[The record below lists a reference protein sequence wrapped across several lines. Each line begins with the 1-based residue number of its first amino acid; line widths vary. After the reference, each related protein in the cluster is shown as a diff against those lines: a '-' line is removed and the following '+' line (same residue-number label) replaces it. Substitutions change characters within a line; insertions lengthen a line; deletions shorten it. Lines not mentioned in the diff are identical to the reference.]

1 MCSHYF
7 FFIDKGSYLKISVS
21 GAVCALST
29 LFSDLNSQ
37 TLHFGAKMLW
47 TFKKWVTFFF
57 LPATT
62 WIRDKRCWWKRVY
75 YFIIGIEVRS
85 ITNNKIIYGQNLK
98 ILRWDH
104 ISIKKNNGNKLLYLT
119 FVPWTKI
126 HVSVTSD

>member
-1 MCSHYF
+1 MRTKYPLSVNKSVFTLF

-57 LPATT
+57 FFWPPQHGFETSDAGE
-62 WIRDKRCWWKRVY
+62 KEC
-75 YFIIGIEVRS
+75 IILLLV
-85 ITNNKIIYGQNLK
+85 
-98 ILRWDH
+98 LRWDQLP
-104 ISIKKNNGNKLLYLT
+104 IIK
-119 FVPWTKI
+119 
-126 HVSVTSD
+126 

>member
-1 MCSHYF
+1 MGYIFYF
-7 FFIDKGSYLKISVS
+7 FLARHNMDSRQAMLVKKSV
-21 GAVCALST
+21 L
-29 LFSDLNSQ
+29 
-37 TLHFGAKMLW
+37 
-47 TFKKWVTFFF
+47 
-57 LPATT
+57 
-62 WIRDKRCWWKRVY
+62 
-75 YFIIGIEVRS
+75 FIIGIEVRS